1 MIRTAIVGIGHWGRT
16 LVNAVQGNSDK
27 IRFTAGQTRTRAKAA
42 AFCAEQGIA
51 LYDDLSAILADPTMQ
66 FEAEAKHEAAL
77 RHAIDNREGS
87 MGGTGVAGG
96 GCGCN

>member
-1 MIRTAIVGIGHWGRT
+1 MIRA
-16 LVNAVQGNSDK
+16 LVLV
-27 IRFTAGQTRTRAKAA
+27 ILAA
-42 AFCAEQGIA
+42 STGCATVAPQQR
-51 LYDDLSAILADPTMQ
+51 AILADPTMQ